1 MPLSFDHSFE
11 LVNPD
16 RRSRFLIICDHAS
29 NALPDEYGTL
39 GLDAADFEK
48 HIAWDIGAAHIT
60 RQLADRLDCPAV
72 LSGFSRL
79 LIDPNRGHDDPTLV
93 MKLSDGNIIPG
104 NRDTDPY
111 RDAAAWQRRIDRF
124 HAPYHQAITDR
135 IEQALADSQDAG
147 KVPIILSVHSF
158 TPVWRGRQRPWEA
171 AVLWDKD
178 DRLPGHLFAALAK
191 LPIVIGDN
199 VPYSGQLK
207 NDCLY
212 RHGTRR
218 GLPHALI
225 ELRQDLL
232 GNPADCDRWL
242 SVLSEAM
249 HHAAED
255 SACDAHRHYG
265 SHTD

>member
-1 MPLSFDHSFE
+1 MPLPFDHAFE

-16 RRSRFLIICDHAS
+16 RHSRFLIICDHAS

-39 GLDAADFEK
+39 GLDEAHLEK

-60 RQLADRLDCPAV
+60 RQLAEKLDCPAV

-93 MKLSDGNIIPG
+93 MKLSDWNIVPG
-104 NRDTDPY
+104 NRDVDPY
-111 RDAAAWQRRIDRF
+111 RDRQAWQDRIDRF
-124 HAPYHQAITDR
+124 YAPYHQAVTDR
-135 IEQALADSQDAG
+135 IDHALAEAGADG

-158 TPVWRGRQRPWEA
+158 TPSWRGVQRPWEA

-178 DRLPGHLFAALAK
+178 DRLPRHLFASLEK
-191 LPIVIGDN
+191 LSAVIGDN
-199 VPYSGQLK
+199 EPYSGQLK

-242 SVLSEAM
+242 AVLGEAM
-249 HHAAED
+249 LHAAAD
-255 SACDAHRHYG
+255 PACDRCHHYG